1 MTTTFT
7 IAETDRLVTLLDNGT
22 IGLGLSDSFISHM
35 TYHADYNDLWVTFT
49 NGTAY
54 EYKGV
59 PIAVF
64 HGLMV
69 ADSIGSFYN
78 KNIRNSYECEKLK

>member
-7 IAETDRLVTLLDNGT
+7 IAEGERIVTLLDNGT
-22 IGLGLSDSFISHM
+22 IGLGLHDSFIAHM
-35 TYHADYNDLWVTFT
+35 TYHADYSDLWVTFT
-49 NGTAY
+49 NGSQY
-54 EYKGV
+54 EYKSV
-59 PIAVF
+59 PVAVF

-78 KNIRNSYECEKLK
+78 KNIRNAYECEKLK